1 MTKSR
6 SVEFEGCGAGG
17 AEQDTRPGFLAIYL
31 LLGIAFGVVL
41 TRSEVISWFRI
52 QEMFRFQSFR
62 MYGIMGSAV
71 VTAMLGL
78 AAIKWAGLSAASGER
93 ISIPRK
99 KLGTGIR
106 YAAGG
111 TIFGLGWAL
120 TGACPGPLFALA
132 GDGVPVMLV
141 AVLSALVG
149 TWVYGWLRPR
159 LPH

>member
-1 MTKSR
+1 MTKTK
-6 SVEFEGCGAGG
+6 VAEFEGCGAGG
-17 AEQDTRPGFLAIYL
+17 GEGNVRPGFLAIYL

-41 TRSEVISWFRI
+41 TRSEVVSWFRI